1 MNISDQT
8 KNLITEEIHYVA
20 NAMRECDSLV
30 EKIYLFSGVPG
41 MINRAFNIEFD
52 PELVFLNF
60 VLKSTHEAFIGRL
73 AAINQTGDP
82 TVQVF
87 PWQFDS
93 LSSLLLELKN
103 RIEKNEDFLDILK
116 DFVLLSYLTTGNGYY
131 LYKKGE
137 ITFSSNSSVA

>member
-1 MNISDQT
+1 MNICDQT

-41 MINRAFNIEFD
+41 MINRVFNIEFD

-60 VLKSTHEAFIGRL
+60 VLKSTHEAFNGRL
-73 AAINQTGDP
+73 AAINRDP
-82 TVQVF
+82 NVQVF

-137 ITFSSNSSVA
+137 ITSSNFSVA

>member
-41 MINRAFNIEFD
+41 MINRVFNIEFD

-60 VLKSTHEAFIGRL
+60 VLKSTHEAFI
-73 AAINQTGDP
+73 T
-82 TVQVF
+82 
-87 PWQFDS
+87 
-93 LSSLLLELKN
+93 
-103 RIEKNEDFLDILK
+103 
-116 DFVLLSYLTTGNGYY
+116 
-131 LYKKGE
+131 
-137 ITFSSNSSVA
+137 SSNFSVA